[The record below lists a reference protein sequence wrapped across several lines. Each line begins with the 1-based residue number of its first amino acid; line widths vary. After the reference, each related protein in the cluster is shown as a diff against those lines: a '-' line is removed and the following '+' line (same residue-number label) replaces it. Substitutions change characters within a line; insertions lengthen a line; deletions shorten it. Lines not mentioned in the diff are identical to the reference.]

1 MGRGGPAHF
10 PAGRGS
16 SGAVGRLT
24 PDGRD
29 RIAAVP
35 SAPPPLSTD
44 MPSDRPSADLW
55 RRALDGDRDAFEEA
69 LAPHLDTLRRAADRQ
84 LAVERDLVS
93 DEPLETPVD
102 LTPDELVG
110 ETMVQAW
117 DRRDRFDGHRMS
129 FRAWLLGL
137 QTRSLARVAQREAR
151 YARRKAISLDAEV
164 PVNEGQ
170 DAVEEDF
177 YEFRQPFDVDTYEE
191 ITASTEPEDVALVL
205 PDGLSD
211 DDRAALADASFDA
224 DAAQAV
230 VLHDE
235 FEVSLSEVAQIL
247 NASLKDAAAE
257 MNLAREGML
266 ARLGSIDDEHD
277 DDPAVDSYTGDPLPD
292 A

>member
-1 MGRGGPAHF
+1 
-10 PAGRGS
+10 
-16 SGAVGRLT
+16 
-24 PDGRD
+24 
-29 RIAAVP
+29 
-35 SAPPPLSTD
+35 
-44 MPSDRPSADLW
+44 MPSDRPRADVW

-69 LAPHLDTLRRAADRQ
+69 LSPHLDTLRQAARRQ

-93 DEPLETPVD
+93 GEVVDGEAAVD

-110 ETMVQAW
+110 ETMVRAW
-117 DRRDRFDGHRMS
+117 DRRDRFDGDRMG

-151 YARRKAISLDAEV
+151 YTRRKVISLDAEV
-164 PVNEGQ
+164 PVNPTQ

-191 ITASTEPEDVALVL
+191 IIASTAPADVTTLDSDEL
-205 PDGLSD
+205 TD

-257 MNLAREGML
+257 MNLARGGML
-266 ARLGSIDDEHD
+266 ARLGSVDDDHD

>member
-1 MGRGGPAHF
+1 
-10 PAGRGS
+10 
-16 SGAVGRLT
+16 
-24 PDGRD
+24 
-29 RIAAVP
+29 
-35 SAPPPLSTD
+35 
-44 MPSDRPSADLW
+44 MPSDRPSADVW

-69 LAPHLDTLRRAADRQ
+69 LAPHLDTLRQAARRQ
-84 LAVERDLVS
+84 LDVERDVVS
-93 DEPLETPVD
+93 GEPLAASGGEAPAD

-110 ETMVQAW
+110 ETMVRAW
-117 DRRDRFDGHRMS
+117 DHRERFDGDRMG

-137 QTRSLARVAQREAR
+137 QTRSLARVTRRETRYAQR
-151 YARRKAISLDAEV
+151 KAVSLDDEL
-164 PVNEGQ
+164 PVRPEQ

-191 ITASTEPEDVALVL
+191 VLAGSAPADVTTLDDDL
-205 PDGLSD
+205 TD

-257 MNLAREGML
+257 MNLARETML
-266 ARLGSIDDEHD
+266 SRMGSVDDDHD